1 MKLAV
6 ICDSKTGNT
15 IKCAEWIAEGMN
27 SVDGIEA
34 KAFKIEE
41 VDEDFVKESRGVVV
55 GCPSYAALMTPDMR
69 NWLMGAGKLGMAGK
83 LGGAFATEQFTH
95 GGAEL
100 VIQSIHTN
108 MLVWGMLVY
117 SGGGSKGMPVIH
129 IGPVGVNG
137 NVEAHNGLE
146 NYESYFRVFG
156 QRFAEKA
163 AELFTK

>member
-6 ICDSKTGNT
+6 ICDSKSGNT

-27 SVDGIEA
+27 AVEGVEA
-34 KAFKIEE
+34 KAFKLED
-41 VDEDFVKESRGVVV
+41 VDADFVKESKGVVI

-69 NWLMGAGKLGMAGK
+69 NWLMTTGGKLGMAGK

-108 MLVWGMLVY
+108 MLVWGMMVY

-129 IGPVGVNG
+129 IGPIAVNG
-137 NVEAHNGLE
+137 NVEPHNGIEHYE
-146 NYESYFRVFG
+146 NNFKVFG
-156 QRFAEKA
+156 TRFAEKS
-163 AELFTK
+163 AELFG